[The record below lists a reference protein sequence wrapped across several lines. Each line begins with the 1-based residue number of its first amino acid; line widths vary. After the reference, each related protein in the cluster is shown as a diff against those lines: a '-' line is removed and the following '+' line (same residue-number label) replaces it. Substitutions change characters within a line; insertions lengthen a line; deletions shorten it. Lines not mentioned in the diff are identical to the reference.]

1 MIKRRKMIIFLGIV
15 VFLCVGVF
23 ALYKYGEDFKKDN
36 DYGNITQ
43 KDTIKNNIISTPKNE
58 EGINESSIKSTKQ
71 AITENASKEIAKQV
85 SAMNPVKE
93 DNKLVEYIVKPGDTI
108 SKIHNEHIVSYTFR
122 SAEQLIINENNL
134 PSSEILEVGMK
145 LKIPSSVVSGYIKHK
160 VVKGESLNA
169 IAKKYM
175 GKNSLADEINLIEV
189 LNGKEN
195 TEIIEIDQ
203 VLLVQ
208 KNN

>member
-15 VFLCVGVF
+15 IFLCVGVF
-23 ALYKYGEDFKKDN
+23 ALYKYGEDYKKDN
-36 DYGNITQ
+36 SDGNITQ
-43 KDTIKNNIISTPKNE
+43 KSTIERNIISTPKNE
-58 EGINESSIKSTKQ
+58 ENIDDSSKISTNQES
-71 AITENASKEIAKQV
+71 TENASKEIVKQV
-85 SAMNPVKE
+85 STTTPVKE
-93 DNKLVEYIVKPGDTI
+93 DYKLVEYIVKPGDTI
-108 SKIHNEHIVSYTFR
+108 SKIYKDHIVSYTFK
-122 SAEQLIINENNL
+122 SAEKLIINENNL

-175 GKNSLADEINLIEV
+175 GKNSLADEINLIEI